1 MPRTKQSQGFA
12 SAMKKA
18 GDAWETSREVKDTGN
33 SYEQQPIDDGTYV
46 AGLTS
51 ARTGVDKNGNGY
63 ASFNFRVL
71 RGEFEGVSVSVFHS
85 MAEVEWRSIEESL
98 KSLFVDLQRLSG
110 EDDFSK
116 IEPEDIEEMV
126 TELNEECPTIQI
138 GIKNWKSDKGSSG
151 INVYVNKRLDDV
163 ATTTEETIPE
173 VNDVFYWKAP
183 KTKKETQFAVR
194 EVDEEEDTV
203 TLIRLKDAK
212 AFEDVPWDTLGELVA
227 EEDHDD
233 DIPF

>member
-18 GDAWETSREVKDTGN
+18 GDAWETSRDVKDSGN

-51 ARTGVDKNGNGY
+51 ARTGVDKNKNGY

-85 MAEVEWRSIEESL
+85 MAETEWRSIEQSL
-98 KSLFVDLQRLSG
+98 KSLFVDLQSLSG
-110 EDDFSK
+110 EDDFSE

-138 GIKNWKSDKGSSG
+138 GIKNWKSEKGSSG
-151 INVYVNKRLDDV
+151 INVYINKRLDDV
-163 ATTTEETIPE
+163 ATATEEIVPE
-173 VNDVFYWKAP
+173 EGDVFLWKSP
-183 KTKKETQFAVR
+183 KSKSEAQYAIRV
-194 EVDEEEDTV
+194 VDEEEETV
-203 TLIRLKDAK
+203 TLTRLKDAK
-212 AFEDVPWDTLGELVA
+212 DFKNVPWEALGALVDDTDVE
-227 EEDHDD
+227 D